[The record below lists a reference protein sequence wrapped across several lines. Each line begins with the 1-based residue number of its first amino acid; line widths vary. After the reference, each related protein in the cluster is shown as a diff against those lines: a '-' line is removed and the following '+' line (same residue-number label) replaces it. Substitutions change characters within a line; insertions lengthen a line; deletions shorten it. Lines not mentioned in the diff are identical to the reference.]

1 MNPLDQLFTAW
12 LAGSL
17 SADEARQLQVLLRD
31 PGARRRWRAL
41 ADVEGALA
49 ERGSAIVAEPAQA
62 SPHTTRR
69 LRVRPARRV
78 VWPWTLA
85 ASLLLA
91 CGGAWF
97 VQQPVQQVVQQ
108 PGQQPVQ
115 QPGQESAPVSA
126 VALPALTAPMPAP
139 DRDLPTAAGRRLDRG
154 ERMTG
159 PLDVAWP
166 DGSVVHLA
174 PRATARIPEGERGI
188 VLESGDLAM
197 SATHQQPGA
206 PFVVVTAQARCI
218 VVGTRFSVRC
228 AGESTSLLVE
238 EGRVAFQA
246 NGGHE
251 QMVHA
256 GDHVLAGRA
265 QPPSAGLVGWW
276 PLDEGHGDEARDASG
291 QNHPGRIRGPQW
303 TAQGLRFPG
312 GNAHVS
318 IAALGRLATLQESDY
333 SISAW
338 YQPEVLPPGSV
349 PPNRDAL
356 AVIAGRSGWTLGLHL
371 KPDGGFFMQHF
382 LADHQPQT
390 ADSPAMAQ
398 PGRWS
403 QVVGVVSR
411 RLGYTQLAVD
421 GALVPGMRT
430 WTPGA
435 AGNAYD
441 PDQSWVIGIGIPGD
455 PECRWPAQGL
465 IREVRLYDRALD
477 SHDILQLAQ
486 VR

>member
-12 LAGSL
+12 LAGPL
-17 SADEARQLQVLLRD
+17 SADEARQLQELLRD

-49 ERGSAIVAEPAQA
+49 ERGSAIVAEPAHA

-91 CGGAWF
+91 CGVAWF
-97 VQQPVQQVVQQ
+97 VQQPVHQRV
-108 PGQQPVQ
+108 QQPVQ
-115 QPGQESAPVSA
+115 EKSPVSA
-126 VALPALTAPMPAP
+126 VALSAPVPAP

-154 ERMTG
+154 ESMTG
-159 PLDVAWP
+159 PLDLLWT
-166 DGSVVHLA
+166 DGSVVQLA

-188 VLESGDLAM
+188 VLKSGDLAM
-197 SATHQQPGA
+197 TAKHQQPGA
-206 PFVVVTAQARCI
+206 PFVVITAQARCI

-228 AGESTSLLVE
+228 TGESTSLLVE
-238 EGRVAFQA
+238 EGRVTFQA
-246 NGGHE
+246 NGGRE
-251 QMVHA
+251 QMVTAGGHA
-256 GDHVLAGRA
+256 MAGRA
-265 QPPSAGLVGWW
+265 QPPSSGLVGWW
-276 PLDEGHGDEARDASG
+276 PLDDGHGDEARDASG

-303 TAQGLRFPG
+303 TAQGLHFPG

-318 IAALGRLATLQESDY
+318 IAALGRLATVQEGDY

-338 YQPEVLPPGSV
+338 YQPEVLPPGYV

-371 KPDGGFFMQHF
+371 NPEGRFFMQHF
-382 LADHQPQT
+382 LADHQPKT
-390 ADSPAMAQ
+390 ADSPDMAQ

-403 QVVGVVSR
+403 HVVGVVNR

-421 GALVPGMRT
+421 GALVPAMTR

-435 AGNAYD
+435 AGNAYA
-441 PDQSWVIGIGIPGD
+441 PDQSWVIGIGIPD
-455 PECRWPAQGL
+455 DAECRWPAQGM

-477 SHDILQLAQ
+477 AHDVLQLAQ
-486 VR
+486 DR